1 LKRFFHLEFLCNDF
15 NFDDYDIFVNGDPNQ
30 SSHGIKR
37 NQGSLSSLA
46 GNLFSHSGGLYSDY
60 YNLVDYVNYHHHDPN
75 YGGNPINVEPKD
87 NLNVNLFSYFEL
99 YAPCD
104 IKINSGK
111 SSGDWQN
118 DLANAE
124 QSMHTD
130 EALLIQLLNEA
141 GNWQLEAEILFAS
154 QFGDWYNVYI
164 DLINQSPFLDHGII
178 ESLIN
183 NSDFPDLMLRNVLLA
198 NPDAAKAQHLLQL
211 IYLRNMPSW
220 MVEDIEAGK
229 SSYGAREVLEGRIGL
244 NKGIQQNAIA
254 QLLAIY
260 GGSIS
265 YNGLDSAISLLSRRE
280 EVPYSYLLADAYL
293 TKGQYTEALTLVNNL
308 PQTHTLSENEVLN
321 YPSYQS
327 WYSLCAQLAERNQT
341 WLDADSTQIATLH
354 FLADSTNHNAPML
367 WANHALSLIGEETT
381 YREPVYLPNPIG
393 QKTEAPIALADDENN
408 ELVKV
413 YPNPASDVINIISP
427 MVVAGQVVLFDLTG
441 KLVLQTEVLYGTALL
456 NVQDLTPGVY
466 FAKIYM
472 DNEELETKKVVV
484 LGN

>member
-1 LKRFFHLEFLCNDF
+1 
-15 NFDDYDIFVNGDPNQ
+15 
-30 SSHGIKR
+30 
-37 NQGSLSSLA
+37 
-46 GNLFSHSGGLYSDY
+46 
-60 YNLVDYVNYHHHDPN
+60 
-75 YGGNPINVEPKD
+75 
-87 NLNVNLFSYFEL
+87 
-99 YAPCD
+99 
-104 IKINSGK
+104 
-111 SSGDWQN
+111 
-118 DLANAE
+118 
-124 QSMHTD
+124 
-130 EALLIQLLNEA
+130 
-141 GNWQLEAEILFAS
+141 
-154 QFGDWYNVYI
+154 
-164 DLINQSPFLDHGII
+164 
-178 ESLIN
+178 
-183 NSDFPDLMLRNVLLA
+183 
-198 NPDAAKAQHLLQL
+198 
-211 IYLRNMPSW
+211 
-220 MVEDIEAGK
+220 
-229 SSYGAREVLEGRIGL
+229 
-244 NKGIQQNAIA
+244 
-254 QLLAIY
+254 
-260 GGSIS
+260 
-265 YNGLDSAISLLSRRE
+265 
-280 EVPYSYLLADAYL
+280 
-293 TKGQYTEALTLVNNL
+293 LVNNL

-393 QKTEAPIALADDENN
+393 QKTEAPIAQADDENN